1 MLNNIKKFSDWLDSV
16 TVKLASVMVGAILLL
31 TIIGAVS
38 RYIFRSPLS
47 WPLAVDQILMIWAA
61 LFGIPAALKRGEHM
75 GVEALFNILP
85 GKAEMLLRYLDY
97 LFITLFTLILFWY
110 GWLEFQNIGD
120 TYMIT
125 RSFKISSKW
134 LVAAIPVSALI
145 QIVHLMTMPYLIEQ
159 EKKRQENYEE
169 FIEEHL
175 E

>member
-1 MLNNIKKFSDWLDSV
+1 MLGKIKKLSDWLDNV
-16 TVKLASVMVGAILLL
+16 TVKLASILVALILML

-61 LFGIPAALKRGEHM
+61 LLGIPAALKRGEHM

-85 GKAEMLLRYLDY
+85 GKAETLLRYLDY
-97 LFITLFTLILFWY
+97 LLITLFTLILFWY

-145 QIVHLMTMPYLIEQ
+145 QIIHLMTMPSLIEL

-169 FIEEHL
+169 FIEKKIE
-175 E
+175 